1 MKKFLL
7 FTFIQASSVLYTSAQ
22 ISQLHAE
29 MGLRASVVKL
39 DWNMVNH
46 PGKTTYILLRSR
58 DGKNW
63 SPVVTDRILRKY
75 AEDDIFDYEDKSF
88 SAGKLFYILRIVDAA
103 DNTVAFSNMVSIN
116 TSSEIGKWVLYP
128 NPVHEVLSLS
138 FKGDGFIKG
147 VINVAV
153 QNASG
158 KTVIKFRA
166 ASINR
171 NLQIPVN
178 NLPAGFYVVQ
188 VTVENEVMMNEK
200 FIKE

>member
-1 MKKFLL
+1 
-7 FTFIQASSVLYTSAQ
+7 
-22 ISQLHAE
+22 
-29 MGLRASVVKL
+29 
-39 DWNMVNH
+39 MVNNS
-46 PGKTTYILLRSR
+46 GKSTYILLRSR
-58 DGKNW
+58 DGKSW

-75 AEDDIFDYEDKSF
+75 SADDIFDYEDKSF
-88 SAGKLFYILRIVDAA
+88 AAGKLFYILRIVDPAG
-103 DNTVAFSNMVSIN
+103 NTVAFSNMVSIN
-116 TSSEIGKWVLYP
+116 TASEKGKWVLYP

-153 QNASG
+153 QNAAG